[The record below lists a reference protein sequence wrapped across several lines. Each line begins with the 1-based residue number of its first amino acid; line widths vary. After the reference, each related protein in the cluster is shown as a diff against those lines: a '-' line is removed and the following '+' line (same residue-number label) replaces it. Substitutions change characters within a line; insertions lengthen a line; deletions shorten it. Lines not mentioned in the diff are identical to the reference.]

1 MAQLKYCDKH
11 NQVGFLLKPTE
22 SAGYTEI
29 VDFLRRSKLRYALT
43 HNPPIYDS
51 LVKQFWQT
59 ATARTLA
66 DGTQQLNATI
76 DTIEYTITEESVRR
90 QLQLADASGIHM
102 LQNEEIFA
110 GLQNIGEKQK
120 LENKVE
126 EGRGK
131 VKEAKDA
138 EGQDQELEILQG
150 DFLIKVNLTL
160 IKRSD
165 PHGIRSRGMA
175 GDGLL
180 RQIGVGIYALERD
193 RRQGDLSWRIDE
205 RDWEKPS
212 LRYPRPEEPC
222 HGRKMRGDGVTG
234 INRRHHDLYGD
245 GIRNLAT
252 ASGRGRLKEDLESS
266 TWRQSQDFKATPS
279 Q

>member
-66 DGTQQLNATI
+66 DGTQQLDATI

-110 GLQNIGEKQK
+110 GLQNIGGISF
-120 LENKVE
+120 L
-126 EGRGK
+126 RLRR
-131 VKEAKDA
+131 DI
-138 EGQDQELEILQG
+138 IL
-150 DFLIKVNLTL
+150 
-160 IKRSD
+160 R
-165 PHGIRSRGMA
+165 
-175 GDGLL
+175 
-180 RQIGVGIYALERD
+180 
-193 RRQGDLSWRIDE
+193 
-205 RDWEKPS
+205 
-212 LRYPRPEEPC
+212 PR
-222 HGRKMRGDGVTG
+222 
-234 INRRHHDLYGD
+234 HD
-245 GIRNLAT
+245 
-252 ASGRGRLKEDLESS
+252 
-266 TWRQSQDFKATPS
+266 
-279 Q
+279 